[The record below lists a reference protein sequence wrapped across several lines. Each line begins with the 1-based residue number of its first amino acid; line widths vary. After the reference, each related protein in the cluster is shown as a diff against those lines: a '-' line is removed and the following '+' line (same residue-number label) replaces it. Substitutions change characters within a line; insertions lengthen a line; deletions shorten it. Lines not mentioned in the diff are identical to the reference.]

1 MRGDGSQVWPEG
13 QQAEQQ
19 QAVVPEAS
27 TTYSVPSPSRR
38 MVPLPAH
45 GGQVQAVMQYF
56 PHAPQPVYDLSTGI
70 SPFVYPGRMPDLSCL
85 THLPEEHE
93 EATLRRLAAR
103 AYGVADA
110 AMVAAGAGSQSL
122 IALLPTLLQAE
133 QVCILGPTYSGHEQA
148 WRLHTKFVTNVHTP
162 QALAIAATQP
172 GTVCVLCNPNN
183 PDGRLL
189 PADWVRRLADRC
201 AEHGNSLVVDEAF
214 ADFEGQS
221 VASALPH
228 PALIVLRSFGK
239 TYGLPGVRLGFLLA
253 APELV
258 ERVRAAM
265 GSWPVSTV
273 ALVLG
278 QQALADKA
286 WHRMAA
292 QQAGQAHE
300 RLVSVLEEAGLV
312 CHGECRLFTL
322 VVHPQAAQLW
332 QHLCERGIV
341 TRIFAHQPDHLRI
354 GLPAEEGAWHRLS
367 QALRCWQYT
376 AVLQHKQDAG

>member
-1 MRGDGSQVWPEG
+1 
-13 QQAEQQ
+13 
-19 QAVVPEAS
+19 
-27 TTYSVPSPSRR
+27 

-45 GGQVQAVMQYF
+45 GGQVQVVMQYF
-56 PHAPQPVYDLSTGI
+56 PQAPQPVYDLSTGI
-70 SPFVYPGRMPDLSCL
+70 SPFVYPGRMPDLTCL
-85 THLPEEHE
+85 TRLPEEHE
-93 EATLRRLAAR
+93 EATLRRLAAE
-103 AYGVADA
+103 AYGVANA
-110 AMVAAGAGSQSL
+110 SMVAAGAGSQNL

-148 WRLHTKFVTNVHTP
+148 WRLHTKCVTRVLTP
-162 QALAIAATQP
+162 EALAIAATQP
-172 GTVCVLCNPNN
+172 RTVCVLCNPNN

-189 PADWVRRLADRC
+189 PADWVRHLADRC

-258 ERVRAAM
+258 ERVRAVM

-273 ALVLG
+273 ALALG
-278 QQALADKA
+278 QQALADTA
-286 WHRMAA
+286 WQSMAA
-292 QQAGQAHE
+292 QQAAQAHE
-300 RLVSVLEEAGLV
+300 RLVSLLGQAGLV
-312 CHGECRLFTL
+312 CQGQCRLFTL
-322 VVHPQAAQLW
+322 VVHPNAAQLW
-332 QHLCERGIV
+332 QHLCEHGVV

-367 QALRCWQYT
+367 WALRLWQHN
-376 AVLQHKQDAG
+376 AVPQRGQDAG